1 MTALGIKLVKHWVTR
16 PYKLQDRTGSPAQIW
31 KLSAWNFVKQLWF
44 FFHSG
49 LFKPWRLS
57 TPGSCFFWAKLMMTT
72 WIARG
77 IRSDVSDYPQADSGI
92 SADLWEKQQVA
103 KQWDDRRSCQ
113 TPLGCAFCVAVRL
126 RKKLFFFFWIIPFL
140 YFWVLREKLAL

>member
-57 TPGSCFFWAKLMMTT
+57 TPGSCFFGQNSWWPPGLLVVSAAMYPIIRRQTAGYLRIYEKNNKLPNNEMIGAVAKRRWDALF
-72 WIARG
+72 AL
-77 IRSDVSDYPQADSGI
+77 QSG
-92 SADLWEKQQVA
+92 WEK
-103 KQWDDRRSCQ
+103 SC
-113 TPLGCAFCVAVRL
+113 
-126 RKKLFFFFWIIPFL
+126 FFFWIIPFL
-140 YFWVLREKLAL
+140 YFWVLRKKLAL